1 MTNLE
6 LQTLNF
12 EPSIDATGKMVFP
25 CFCDSHTHLVYPASR
40 EIEYVDKIKGLS
52 YEEIA
57 KRGGGILNSAK
68 SCKKPPKPN
77 LSILRCYGWK
87 KLQGWVQ
94 EQLKLKADMD
104 WTQKRR

>member
-12 EPSIDATGKMVFP
+12 ELSIDSTGKMVFP

-57 KRGGGILNSAK
+57 KRGGGILNTATKMKETTVAELVDSAMSAIK
-68 SCKKPPKPN
+68 RLQN
-77 LSILRCYGWK
+77 LE
-87 KLQGWVQ
+87 QVQ
-94 EQLKLKADMD
+94 
-104 WTQKRR
+104 